1 LAESD
6 EGPFACSV
14 LVRERERERMMGKR
28 EKKKKEKEGGGGREG
43 GLRGLL
49 HLLLYDRERY

>member
-1 LAESD
+1 
-6 EGPFACSV
+6 V